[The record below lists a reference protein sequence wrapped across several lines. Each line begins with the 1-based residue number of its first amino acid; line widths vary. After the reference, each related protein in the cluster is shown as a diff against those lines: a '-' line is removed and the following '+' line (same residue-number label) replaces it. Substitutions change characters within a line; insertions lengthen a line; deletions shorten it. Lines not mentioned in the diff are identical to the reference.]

1 MSRLAREYPD
11 ATNEE
16 LEQIGLRQV
25 IPNYFKDGEPRYRYE
40 CRSCEAEMWLNQKDH
55 DTREM
60 NKLLGRGFTI
70 PKCGACWS

>member
-11 ATNEE
+11 ATHDE
-16 LEQIGLRQV
+16 LFDLGLRASV
-25 IPNYFKDGEPRYRYE
+25 PYLKEGEPRYRYE
-40 CRSCEAEMWLNQKDH
+40 CRSCGDEMWLNQKDH

-70 PKCGACWS
+70 PKCGDCWN